1 MMNAALFS
9 EQSSAPDIN
18 SLVVSSSG
26 QEWKLTT
33 CFEPIWRMD
42 GRLEALEILSRP
54 ACGETGMP
62 VKADIFFEQ
71 ASLSVLL
78 EVFRWQLAALKQ
90 IYAWCVCRGITV
102 SLNITRALAK
112 CLLNEPALQNTIRAL
127 APRVRL
133 EISEYFFPDGADPQR
148 DWLLPVL
155 RELAP
160 LWLDDYGAGNTAC
173 SWLVSGV
180 FEFVKVDRHF
190 IQALVKH
197 PEGGRVLKKICTLS
211 AEAGG
216 RVIAEGVCSEALHAF
231 ACNNGVAA
239 CQGWLWPGVTAERLG
254 TLPTR
259 LSVPE

>member
-1 MMNAALFS
+1 MNAALFS

-26 QEWKLTT
+26 QVWKLTT

-112 CLLNEPALQNTIRAL
+112 SLLNEPALQNTIRAL

-160 LWLDDYGAGNTAC
+160 LWL
-173 SWLVSGV
+173 
-180 FEFVKVDRHF
+180 
-190 IQALVKH
+190 
-197 PEGGRVLKKICTLS
+197 